1 MSRKAFLF
9 VSFLSLLALPL
20 LTAGGAQAYPDYS
33 GCLTCHGD
41 FRGNPYTRLGVDQ
54 GWGDDAHDVHRRV
67 MLNSDCN
74 TCHSA
79 GGFSPVLMDSSVG
92 GTGLA
97 AISCMGCHGR
107 EADMGND
114 SLSAGRGMGLRRH
127 HDGAGVTLCGGCH
140 SDVSTGTPVGEEVLP
155 AYYSASDAAHP
166 LIPSDPCNPMADG
179 YPEDYAGSTL
189 GLDNDGNGL
198 YDEADLTACPE
209 PGETLLLVAGVGV
222 LGLLARRRMR

>member
-1 MSRKAFLF
+1 VFMSI
-9 VSFLSLLALPL
+9 S
-20 LTAGGAQAYPDYS
+20 T
-33 GCLTCHGD
+33 
-41 FRGNPYTRLGVDQ
+41 
-54 GWGDDAHDVHRRV
+54 
-67 MLNSDCN
+67 
-74 TCHSA
+74 
-79 GGFSPVLMDSSVG
+79 G

-97 AISCMGCHGR
+97 AISCVGCHGR

-114 SLSAGRGMGLRRH
+114 GLSAGRGMGLRRH
-127 HDGAGVTLCGGCH
+127 HEDAGVTLCGGCH